1 MQTGDPVEVKT
12 RFQGSWSCGFTVA
25 ALRGADHDRFFLR
38 RNSDGVVLPE
48 AFSDREVRPARRRPD
63 TFSRR

>member
-25 ALRGADHDRFFLR
+25 AVRGVDHSRFVLR

-48 AFSDREVRPARRRPD
+48 TFSDDDVRPATRRLD
-63 TFSRR
+63 TLRWQ